1 MLLVLNLPLVG
12 VFVNILRVP
21 YPYLAA
27 AILLISIIG
36 VYSVNSSPLDLWLL
50 TVCGGLGYL
59 LRKFDFDVA
68 PLLLA
73 IVLGDRIEMAFRRS
87 LTISDGSYAIF
98 LEGPAVKVLIGGAA
112 FFAAVIGLASLL
124 GYRRGSDRAEPPG

>member
-1 MLLVLNLPLVG
+1 MRWV
-12 VFVNILRVP
+12 
-21 YPYLAA
+21 
-27 AILLISIIG
+27 
-36 VYSVNSSPLDLWLL
+36 
-50 TVCGGLGYL
+50 GYL

-98 LEGPAVKVLIGGAA
+98 LEGPAVKRLMGGAV

-124 GYRRGSDRAEPPG
+124 GYRRDSKGSENLA